1 MQSNS
6 AVVLANL
13 AQRINT
19 EHEAARAAM
28 RKGLQHALNAG
39 ELLIEAKAA
48 VPHGEWLPWLETNCS
63 VSERTAQL
71 YMKVARER
79 ERLGRESASLADLTL
94 EQAAERL
101 AKPKPPTLV
110 ERPSPDNLLN
120 RLRQYL
126 ALFPEATEAADGKEF
141 NVLEKP
147 QLLVDALTFYR
158 SDAAEAAERLKLPLH
173 IFNEAFK
180 AALVCGFRPLW
191 GYALRDQVINTRFCV
206 APLEEVLAEL
216 DEYDAEREAEELE
229 RRWVLAHN
237 G

>member
-28 RKGLQHALNAG
+28 RKGLEHALNAG
-39 ELLIEAKAA
+39 EMLIEAKAA

-101 AKPKPPTLV
+101 AKPKSPTLV

-147 QLLVDALTFYR
+147 QLLVDALAFYGG
-158 SDAAEAAERLKLPLH
+158 DAAEAAERLKLPCNT
-173 IFNEAFK
+173 FFEAIKVAFDS
-180 AALVCGFRPLW
+180 GFRPLR
-191 GYALRDQVINTRFCV
+191 GYPLSDQAINTRFCV
-206 APLEEVLAEL
+206 APPEEVLTEL
-216 DEYDAEREAEELE
+216 DEYNAEREAEREAE
-229 RRWVLAHN
+229 TMWEV
-237 G
+237 